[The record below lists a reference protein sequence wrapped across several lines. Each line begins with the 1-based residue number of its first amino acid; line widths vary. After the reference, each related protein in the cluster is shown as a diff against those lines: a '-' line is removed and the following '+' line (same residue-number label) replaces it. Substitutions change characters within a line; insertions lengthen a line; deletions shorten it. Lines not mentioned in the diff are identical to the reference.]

1 MNNIP
6 IVFGAWKGVSCGRS
20 AAGEFQKLIENPG
33 LCLGYITGPLARL
46 QLGRAQH
53 LMGDNASARESYEE
67 FLTIR
72 EDADAN
78 LPVYRQANET

>member
-1 MNNIP
+1 
-6 IVFGAWKGVSCGRS
+6 
-20 AAGEFQKLIENPG
+20 
-33 LCLGYITGPLARL
+33 LGYITGPLARL

-78 LPVYRQANET
+78 LPVYRQANEK